1 MNEDAELEEYTFKG
15 KEKKKAI
22 THEEMLFLEQQII
35 EL

>member
-1 MNEDAELEEYTFKG
+1 MDEDAELEEYTYKG
-15 KEKKKAI
+15 KEKKKTI